1 MATGPKLRSVN
12 SLIGAEALCEMSF
25 KPSKPGRT
33 RGADGGQS
41 SRSVKQKVETHGEA
55 RNVAGLARGGTVDL
69 NQFDHASLREHGQLG
84 AAREQLEAQL
94 ASGRLGKGT
103 PGVHMR
109 CAPCSLCCE
118 GSTGL
123 ARAQYSRLTLLDF
136 RPEASEVAVRLGRS
150 ANAAPASHSEQ
161 PGNAETRHQPDDD
174 GEERPLPWGAVP
186 TLLST
191 DTYGVP
197 IFSPSQM
204 PVVQLQ
210 VNLQRLAPTLSHTP

>member
-1 MATGPKLRSVN
+1 
-12 SLIGAEALCEMSF
+12 
-25 KPSKPGRT
+25 
-33 RGADGGQS
+33 
-41 SRSVKQKVETHGEA
+41 
-55 RNVAGLARGGTVDL
+55 
-69 NQFDHASLREHGQLG
+69 
-84 AAREQLEAQL
+84 
-94 ASGRLGKGT
+94 
-103 PGVHMR
+103 MR